1 MKMEIK
7 NCGFLI
13 RGEKYCLH
21 ILYYQD
27 NIIRFAYTKGDE
39 TPCSTVAV
47 VTNPVEGSYH
57 FKNGQFHLGRFR
69 VEVNE
74 ETLAVNIYD
83 CNGDKLSEDFSI
95 HPEQPQI
102 KKKLLWEKGIY
113 GNGEKYRWLNHLGTA
128 TVNFNSDVLFHHP
141 IHHPQV
147 FEMHTSIPFYIG
159 LAPDRTYGLFFDNSY
174 KTEFDFGK
182 TEPELVSLKASGG
195 NLDYYFFYGATI
207 ADIVSAYSQLTGK
220 PPMPDI
226 RYLGFQQSRYSYQD
240 QDELLSVAENLR
252 RYEIPCDIL
261 YLDIHYMDQYKVFTI
276 SNERFADFKSVIGK
290 LKEMGFAVVVI
301 INPGV
306 KAEESYTVYEEG
318 LEKDYF
324 IKMPD
329 GNLYAGEVWPK
340 PAVFPDFL
348 RAEVREWWGKF
359 HQELLEAGVD
369 GVWNDMNEP
378 SNFSLPSGTLP
389 DEAIHYNDYDE
400 KLTHAEAHN
409 VYGLFQTMATRE
421 GLNKFD
427 SSKRHFVLTRAAFA
441 GSQRYAALW
450 TGDNSSVWEHLE
462 SSIPMIINL
471 GLSGYPFAG
480 ADVGGYRGDC
490 SGELLIRWTQLGA
503 FIPFF
508 RNHSEIG
515 TAHQEPWH
523 YSESA
528 LRIIREYIR
537 LRYRFLTYL
546 YNLIRNSALTGV
558 PAVRPLFYHYQED
571 QETYNINDQ
580 FLMGEGLMVCPVT
593 RPGVEH
599 RMVYLPEGDW
609 YNFWNNQQY
618 TGSRYMVAEA
628 PLKELPLFVKA
639 GTILPLNEVGRN
651 SVDCMDGKL
660 ELRCYTGEKGFCRL
674 FFDDGIS
681 NGYKNGNYSEL
692 EITLSTD
699 LHKPKVSINVIKD
712 NYPVPE
718 IIYKIIGS

>member
-1 MKMEIK
+1 MKIVLK

-21 ILYYQD
+21 ILSYQD
-27 NIIRFAYTKGDE
+27 NVIRFAYTEGDK

-47 VTNPVEGSYH
+47 VTNPVEGHYH
-57 FKNGQFHLGRFR
+57 FANGQFYLGKFR

-74 ETLAVNIYD
+74 ETLAVTIYD
-83 CNGDKLSEDFSI
+83 CNGEKLSEDFSVQ
-95 HPEQPQI
+95 PEQPQI

-113 GNGEKYRWLNHLGTA
+113 GNGEKYSWLNHLGTA
-128 TVNFNSDVLFHHP
+128 TSNYNSDVLFHHP
-141 IHHPQV
+141 IQHPQV

-159 LAPDRTYGLFFDNSY
+159 VAPDRAYGLYFDNSY

-195 NLDYYFFYGATI
+195 NLDYYFFYGETI
-207 ADIVSAYSQLTGK
+207 ADIVCAYSQLTGK
-220 PPMPDI
+220 LPMPDI
-226 RYLGFQQSRYSYQD
+226 RYLGFQQSRYSYHD

-261 YLDIHYMDQYKVFTI
+261 YLDIHYMEAYKVFTV
-276 SNERFADFKSVIGK
+276 SRKRFADFKTMIGK
-290 LKEMGFAVVVI
+290 LKDMGFSLVVI

-306 KAEESYTVYEEG
+306 KAEKGYKVFDEG
-318 LEKDYF
+318 IENNYF
-324 IKMPD
+324 VKMP
-329 GNLYAGEVWPK
+329 GGKLFIGEVWPK

-348 RAEVREWWGKF
+348 RAEVREWWGNF
-359 HQELLEAGVD
+359 HRELLEAGVD
-369 GVWNDMNEP
+369 GIWNDMNEP

-389 DEAIHYNDYDE
+389 DVAVHDNDYDKE
-400 KLTHAEAHN
+400 LTHAEAHN
-409 VYGLFQTMATRE
+409 IYGLFQTMATRE

-427 SSKRHFVLTRAAFA
+427 SSKRHFVLTRAAFT

-471 GLSGYPFAG
+471 GLSGFSFAG

-490 SGELLIRWTQLGA
+490 SAELLIRWTQLGA

-508 RNHSEIG
+508 RNHSETG
-515 TAHQEPWH
+515 TAHQEPWS

-528 LRIIREYIR
+528 LKITREYIR
-537 LRYRFLTYL
+537 LRYRLLTYL
-546 YNLIRNSALTGV
+546 YNLIRNSALTGA
-558 PAVRPLFYHYQED
+558 PAVRPLFYHYQKD
-571 QETYNINDQ
+571 QNTYDINDQ
-580 FLMGEGLMVCPVT
+580 FLMGEGLMVCPVI

-599 RMVYLPEGDW
+599 RMVYLPEGRW
-609 YNFWNNQQY
+609 YNFWNNRQY
-618 TGSRYMVAEA
+618 SGSRYLIAEA

-651 SVDCMDGKL
+651 SLDCMDKKL
-660 ELRCYTGEKGFCRL
+660 ELRCYAGEKGFCRL
-674 FFDDGIS
+674 FFDDGVS
-681 NGYKNGNYSEL
+681 TEYRNGDYSEL
-692 EITLSTD
+692 EITISAD
-699 LHKPKVSINVIKD
+699 LRKPEVSLNIIKN
-712 NYPVPE
+712 NYPIPE
-718 IIYKIIGS
+718 INYEIIGF